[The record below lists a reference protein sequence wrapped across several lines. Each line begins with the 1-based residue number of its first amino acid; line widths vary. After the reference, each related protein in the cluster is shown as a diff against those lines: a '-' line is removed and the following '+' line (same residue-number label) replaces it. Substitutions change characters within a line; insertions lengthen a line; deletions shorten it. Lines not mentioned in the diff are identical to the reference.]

1 MGMNKKEFLESPK
14 AIECFIAQSD
24 FRIPSNKKD
33 IPAWLDIGDVLS
45 INTDSK
51 TCEINSVSIER
62 PDDTDLE
69 PLEFAFKPSSKSEVE
84 QISDHLLFLGR
95 SGLFNKNFPEQS
107 YRLEVI
113 VQCDCGHGPSSNKKK
128 LSYFFYKENEEGKTC
143 IHASQHGGGSGSG
156 GGWAK

>member
-33 IPAWLDIGDVLS
+33 VPAWLDIGDVLS

-62 PDDTDLE
+62 PDDELE

-95 SGLFNKNFPEQS
+95 SGLVNKDFPEQS

-113 VQCDCGHGPSSNKKK
+113 VQCNCGSGPSSNKKK
-128 LSYFFYKENEEGKTC
+128 LSYFFYKESENGKTC
-143 IHASQHGGGSGSG
+143 IHAAQPTGNSGSG
-156 GGWAK
+156 GGWAN